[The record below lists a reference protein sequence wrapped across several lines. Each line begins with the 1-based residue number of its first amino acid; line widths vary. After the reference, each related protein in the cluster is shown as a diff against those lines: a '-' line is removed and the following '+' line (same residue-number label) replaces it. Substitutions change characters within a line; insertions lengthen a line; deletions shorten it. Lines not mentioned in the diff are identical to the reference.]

1 MPSYHNPIILLL
13 SLFLCLSLVT
23 SDPCYYKE
31 SSKQDN
37 TNLNSTDDGSFL
49 GKINGEDSKK
59 QKCFSLSN
67 SNVFQNLC
75 CYNKGTGKC
84 EKGTESSGDIY
95 CPEETIIPN
104 KCGMTRFYQPVTY
117 DKCTEISLVD
127 GYCCFVK
134 TKTKGNV
141 CVKTE
146 EIDAD
151 NKKAVTV
158 DIKEYFKSNN
168 VDVNEIES
176 VMCKSTLLKYHWY
189 EILLLLI
196 TIFCLI

>member
-1 MPSYHNPIILLL
+1 MPSYHNSIILFL

-67 SNVFQNLC
+67 SNVFQHLC

-84 EKGTESSGDIY
+84 EKGTVSGGNIY
-95 CPEETIIPN
+95 CPVETIIPN

-151 NKKAVTV
+151 NKKAVTD

>member
-67 SNVFQNLC
+67 SNVFQHLC

-84 EKGTESSGDIY
+84 EKGTVSGGDIY
-95 CPEETIIPN
+95 CPVETIIPN

-151 NKKAVTV
+151 NKKVVTE

>member
-67 SNVFQNLC
+67 SNVFQHLC

-84 EKGTESSGDIY
+84 EKGTVSGGDIY
-95 CPEETIIPN
+95 CPVETIIPN
-104 KCGMTRFYQPVTY
+104 KCGMTRFYQPITY

-151 NKKAVTV
+151 NKKVVTE

>member
-1 MPSYHNPIILLL
+1 MTSYHKPIIFLL

-104 KCGMTRFYQPVTY
+104 KCGMTRFYQPITY

>member
-1 MPSYHNPIILLL
+1 
-13 SLFLCLSLVT
+13 LFLCLSLVT

-67 SNVFQNLC
+67 SNVFPHLC
-75 CYNKGTGKC
+75 CYNQGTGKC
-84 EKGTESSGDIY
+84 EKGTESGGDIY
-95 CPEETIIPN
+95 CPVETIIPN
-104 KCGMTRFYQPVTY
+104 KCGMTRFYQPITY
-117 DKCTEISLVD
+117 DKRTEISLVD

-151 NKKAVTV
+151 NKKVVTE